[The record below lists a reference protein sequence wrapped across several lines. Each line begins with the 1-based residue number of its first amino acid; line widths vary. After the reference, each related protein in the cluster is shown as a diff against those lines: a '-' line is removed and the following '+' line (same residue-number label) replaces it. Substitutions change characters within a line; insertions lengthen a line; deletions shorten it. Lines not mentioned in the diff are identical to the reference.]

1 MADYSIEHY
10 LDYLVCIPQD
20 DMGYTYHL
28 TKYLLYTNTVDV
40 HVVTDE
46 AQFAETVDIAIDL
59 GYRYLIN
66 LDPGN
71 PAITEYCLESFGT
84 SDQVIRLQ

>member
-1 MADYSIEHY
+1 MTDYSIEHS
-10 LDYLVCIPQD
+10 LAYLVCIPQD

-40 HVVTDE
+40 HVITDK
-46 AQFAETVDIAIDL
+46 AQFAETVDIAADL
-59 GYRYLIN
+59 GYSYLIN

-71 PAITEYCLESFGT
+71 SAITEYCQEKFGT
-84 SDQVIRLQ
+84 SDQAIRLQ